1 MRDGFAC
8 AVLGFEET
16 GEVWTRLAFLTLMVL
31 KEFHAL
37 EGGST
42 CDQLMGELRFV
53 ALALIVRL
61 AVDLLVSV
69 LSFVCRQAG

>member
-1 MRDGFAC
+1 M
-8 AVLGFEET
+8 LGFEET
-16 GEVWTRLAFLTLMVL
+16 SEVWRRLAFLTLMVL
-31 KEFHAL
+31 KEFHGL
-37 EGGST
+37 ERGST

-69 LSFVCRQAG
+69 LSFVCKQAG